1 MVMAT
6 KEKYPSLGNHFDWS
20 LGYIEDPGEFFDAPS
35 MCEPVHNLSLEEIVR
50 DYSRGILHPS
60 LTPMFDDGEDI
71 QEVEPIDDLVDIF
84 PNFEPRPSKSLA
96 PIVEE
101 TPTPAAIPEP
111 DASSPEQ

>member
-1 MVMAT
+1 MSS

-60 LTPMFDDGEDI
+60 LTPMYDDGEDI
-71 QEVEPIDDLVDIF
+71 QEVDPIDDLVDIF
-84 PNFEPRPSKSLA
+84 PNSEPKLFKASA

-101 TPTPAAIPEP
+101 IPTPAATPEP